1 MAKKKGK
8 GGVLSSDPYNEMG
21 PGISDDPQTPMD
33 EYYYTYGQA
42 AKFQSSQK
50 GGDMADTPNSRS
62 GQGIIGGPAPGEP
75 NPADVSTENE
85 SH

>member
-8 GGVLSSDPYNEMG
+8 GGVLSSNPYNEMG
-21 PGISDDPQTPMD
+21 PGIGD
-33 EYYYTYGQA
+33 EAVWPVDEAYYTYSQA
-42 AKFQSSQK
+42 MKMQNSQN